1 MDDRIT
7 SAHGGGGEKYRE
19 LVHEVFLP
27 AYSNEYIEPLG
38 DSALLP
44 GARKIAFTTDS
55 YVVKPLFFPGGDIGS
70 LAISGTVNDLAV
82 SAAVPKYI
90 SVGMVIEAG
99 FEIKTLKKIVSSI
112 SNTAKKAKVSVVTGD
127 TKVIESRGNGDG
139 IFINTAGVG
148 VFPEGRSIPPQK
160 IEAGDRIIISGPIA
174 SHGTAVLLERE
185 KIGFS
190 SKIKS
195 DAAPLNRLVERA
207 LERGQNSVRA
217 MRDPTRG
224 GVAAVLN
231 EWVTPDTDIV
241 LYGDSGLARPDVC
254 AVCNILGLDPL
265 IIANE
270 GVIMFAVAKDFAQSV
285 LDGIK
290 KDPKGKAAVIAGE
303 VRKGTGSV
311 YSATEFGS
319 YRRIITPRGELLPRI
334 C

>member
-19 LVHEVFLP
+19 LVREVFLP

-38 DSALLP
+38 DSAVLT
-44 GARKIAFTTDS
+44 GARKIAFTTDC

-70 LAISGTVNDLAV
+70 LAVSGTVNDLAV

-90 SVGMVIEAG
+90 SVGMIIEAG
-99 FEIKTLKKIVSSI
+99 FEMQVLKKIVSSI
-112 SNTAKKAKVSVVTGD
+112 SNTAKKAKISVVTGD
-127 TKVIESRGNGDG
+127 TKVIESERGDG

-148 VFPEGRSIPPQK
+148 IFPEGRSVPPQK
-160 IEAGDRIIISGPIA
+160 IEAGDRIIISGHIA

-185 KIGFS
+185 KIRFS
-190 SKIKS
+190 NKIKS

-207 LERGQNSVRA
+207 LKRGQNAVHA

-231 EWVTPDTDIV
+231 EWATPDTDIV
-241 LYGDSGLARPDVC
+241 LYGEAGLARPDVS
-254 AVCNILGLDPL
+254 AVCGILGLDPL
-265 IIANE
+265 IVANE
-270 GVIMFAVAKDFAQSV
+270 GVIMFAVAKEFAQSV
-285 LDGIK
+285 LDSIK
-290 KDPKGKAAVIAGE
+290 KDHNGKDAVIAGE

-319 YRRIITPRGELLPRI
+319 YRKIITPRGELLPRI